1 MRYAGSTIFD
11 ISIHSI
17 IMVNQPT
24 ANDTASLA
32 ESTSMHS
39 DVSSSPSMQS
49 IVDNTVKRRVTL
61 VLPKATPSE
70 LHSTAPEVIDID
82 AEENDAAPAV
92 EQDDEADLST

>member
-1 MRYAGSTIFD
+1 
-11 ISIHSI
+11 
-17 IMVNQPT
+17 
-24 ANDTASLA
+24 
-32 ESTSMHS
+32 
-39 DVSSSPSMQS
+39 MQS

>member
-1 MRYAGSTIFD
+1 
-11 ISIHSI
+11 
-17 IMVNQPT
+17 
-24 ANDTASLA
+24 
-32 ESTSMHS
+32 MHS

-92 EQDDEADLST
+92 EQDDEADLNALKKTWRSAVYTLSSSMLWLSSITMDV